1 MQASNLHFGL
11 GLGTLAV
18 ILFGGS
24 LPMTRLAVFALD
36 PWFVT
41 TARGAGAGL
50 VAAAV
55 LLMLQRPVPWRDLPR
70 IAAIALCLVLGF
82 PGLMAFAMTT
92 VPSAHGGVIL
102 GLLPMATA
110 VAAVFLVGER
120 PSPLFWAMSA
130 LGALLVVLFSLRG
143 GAAFPVVGDLYLLA
157 AAAICGV
164 GYALSG
170 SLARRMPGWEVIS
183 WAVVL
188 SLPVLLP
195 WTLLIWPENVA
206 IVPWRSWAGLLYVA
220 LVSQYAGFW
229 LWNAALAA
237 GGVAHIGQVQL
248 LQPFAT
254 LAIAAVLLG
263 EPVDLATLLFAVAV
277 VAVVAL
283 GLKARVATRSE
294 GAPLLPLGGDVET
307 NRG

>member
-1 MQASNLHFGL
+1 MQASNHL
-11 GLGTLAV
+11 GLALGASAV

-36 PWFVT
+36 PWFVA

-55 LLMLQRPVPWRDLPR
+55 LLLLRRPVPWGDLPR
-70 IAAIALCLVLGF
+70 MTFIALCLVLGF
-82 PGLMAFAMTT
+82 PSLMALAMTT

-110 VAAVFLVGER
+110 VAAMFLAGER

-143 GAAFPVVGDLYLLA
+143 GAALPVVGDLYLLA

-195 WTLLIWPENVA
+195 WTLLTWPENGA
-206 IVPWRSWAGLLYVA
+206 IVPWRSWAGLLYLA
-220 LVSQYAGFW
+220 LVSQYGGFW

-237 GGVAHIGQVQL
+237 GGVARIGQVQL

-263 EPVDLATLLFAVAV
+263 ERVDLATLLFAVAV
-277 VAVVAL
+277 VAVVGL
-283 GLKARVATRSE
+283 GIRARVATRPQ
-294 GAPLLPLGGDVET
+294 GAPIFALRGDVET